1 MFKPSSAFD
10 IDMPKSEGLV
20 KPASAKQPLSISIV
34 ETLSLEIGNGKL
46 PPGMHLEEEWLCH
59 RFGASRTPVREAL
72 RQLAARGAIEIKP
85 RQGAFVIQ
93 LDTARVIEMF
103 EVMGFLEA
111 ACSSLAARRHNA
123 QDRQALTQA
132 HQECIDAAERDD
144 PEAFY
149 RANAKFHECI
159 YGASHNRHLQEQ
171 TLGLRNRLEAYRK
184 EVTFHAG
191 LMAISIQEHEMVLR
205 GILEMNQEL
214 AASCMS
220 KHLDTLRSD
229 AVSMASIASRRS
241 ESFRRQIGR

>member
-1 MFKPSSAFD
+1 MFKPSSVFNVD
-10 IDMPKSEGLV
+10 IQKSEGLV
-20 KPASAKQPLSISIV
+20 QPLSAKEPLSISIV

-85 RQGAFVIQ
+85 RKGAFVIQ

-111 ACSSLAARRHNA
+111 ACSSLAARRHNS

-132 HQECIDAAERDD
+132 HQECIAAAERDD
-144 PEAFY
+144 PDAFY
-149 RANAKFHECI
+149 VANAKFHECI

-171 TLGLRNRLEAYRK
+171 TVGLRNRLEAYRK

-191 LMAISIQEHEMVLR
+191 LMAISIQEHAMVLH
-205 GILEMNQEL
+205 GILDMNQEL
-214 AASCMS
+214 ASTCMS

-241 ESFRRQIGR
+241 GSFRRQIVR

>member
-1 MFKPSSAFD
+1 MFKPTSAFD
-10 IDMPKSEGLV
+10 VDMPKSDGL
-20 KPASAKQPLSISIV
+20 KQPKSSKQPLSISIV
-34 ETLSLEIGNGKL
+34 ETLSLEIGHGKR
-46 PPGMHLEEEWLCH
+46 PPGMHLEEEWLCN

-72 RQLAARGAIEIKP
+72 RQLAARGLIEIKP

-93 LDTARVIEMF
+93 LGTALVIEMF

-123 QDRQALTQA
+123 QDRLALTQA
-132 HQECIDAAERDD
+132 HQECIDAADRDD

-191 LMAISIQEHEMVLR
+191 LMAISIQEHAMVLR

-229 AVSMASIASRRS
+229 AVSMASIASRPS
-241 ESFRRQIGR
+241 ESFRRQIGP